1 MANEL
6 ATTTEQNEAKIKALC
21 LDFLKQ
27 TNSNLTPNEQAQFL
41 AISCAF
47 GLNPYKKEVYP
58 IAYGQGSSRK
68 LSIIVGYEVY
78 LKRAE
83 SYKQYDGYVVD
94 WEGNGADLRAKCT
107 VYRKDRNH
115 PTVSTVWLREYTQN
129 NSMWNT
135 KPHAMLE
142 KVAIATALRRA
153 FPVEMGGMPYIADEL
168 PDYMTGADK
177 LQSQG
182 YTEVPQDVP
191 QQPQE
196 TATAK
201 TKTKAEK
208 KPIDEETKQFME
220 GMKGLWTQAPEIY
233 SSTMKEMGFKS
244 ANNVPPERRTEV
256 FCTIQANIT
265 KAAQHQSAPTAQEQ
279 QDSGEV
285 DNSLF

>member
-6 ATTTEQNEAKIKALC
+6 ATTTEMSEAQIKALC
-21 LDFLKQ
+21 MDYLKQ
-27 TNSNLTPNEQAQFL
+27 TNSNLLPNEQAQFM

-58 IAYGQGSSRK
+58 IAYGQGNNRK

-83 SYKQYDGYVVD
+83 SYKQYDGYVVE

-135 KPHAMLE
+135 KPHVMLE

-177 LQSQG
+177 LEQQG
-182 YTEVPQDVP
+182 YTEVPQDVARP
-191 QQPQE
+191 QAP
-196 TATAK
+196 AK
-201 TKTKAEK
+201 PKAAK
-208 KPIDEETKQFME
+208 KEIDEDTKQFMD

-233 SSTMKEMGFKS
+233 KSTMDALGFKS
-244 ANNVPPERRTEV
+244 ANNVPPERRGEV
-256 FCTIQANIT
+256 FNTIVANIS
-265 KAAQHQSAPTAQEQ
+265 KAAQQPKIAPTAMEQ
-279 QDSGEV
+279 QDNGEV

>member
-1 MANEL
+1 MSNEVT
-6 ATTTEQNEAKIKALC
+6 TTTEQNEAQIKQLC
-21 LDFLKQ
+21 LDYLKQ
-27 TNSNLTPNEQAQFL
+27 TNSNLMPNEQAQFL

-47 GLNPYKKEVYP
+47 GLNPYKKEIYP
-58 IAYGQGSSRK
+58 IAYGQGNNRK

-83 SYKQYDGYVVD
+83 SYKQYDGYVVE

-135 KPHAMLE
+135 KPHVMLE

-182 YTEVPQDVP
+182 LQEVQPEQPTTAQPEAQEVDEDFENFKTGISELARVDMAAYREGMAKAGFKRVEDVP
-191 QQPQE
+191 KDQRGKVFNMVNSILQTHKMQP
-196 TATAK
+196 K
-201 TKTKAEK
+201 
-208 KPIDEETKQFME
+208 
-220 GMKGLWTQAPEIY
+220 
-233 SSTMKEMGFKS
+233 
-244 ANNVPPERRTEV
+244 
-256 FCTIQANIT
+256 
-265 KAAQHQSAPTAQEQ
+265 SAPTAMEQ
-279 QDSGEV
+279 QESAD
-285 DNSLF
+285 F

>member
-1 MANEL
+1 MANEV
-6 ATTTEQNEAKIKALC
+6 ATTTEQNEVQIKALC
-21 LDFLKQ
+21 LDYLKQ
-27 TNSNLTPNEQAQFL
+27 THSNLMEHEQAQFL
-41 AISCAF
+41 AIACAF
-47 GLNPYKKEVYP
+47 NLNPYKKEVYP
-58 IAYGQGSSRK
+58 IAYGQGNSRK

-135 KPHAMLE
+135 KPHVMLE

-177 LQSQG
+177 LNAQG
-182 YTEVPQDVP
+182 
-191 QQPQE
+191 
-196 TATAK
+196 
-201 TKTKAEK
+201 
-208 KPIDEETKQFME
+208 M
-220 GMKGLWTQAPEIY
+220 
-233 SSTMKEMGFKS
+233 
-244 ANNVPPERRTEV
+244 
-256 FCTIQANIT
+256 
-265 KAAQHQSAPTAQEQ
+265 
-279 QDSGEV
+279 
-285 DNSLF
+285 

>member
-1 MANEL
+1 MANEV
-6 ATTTEQNEAKIKALC
+6 TTTIEMSEAQIKALC
-21 LDFLKQ
+21 MDYLKQ
-27 TNSNLTPNEQAQFL
+27 TNSNLSPNEQAQFI

-58 IAYGQGSSRK
+58 IAYGQGNSRK

-83 SYKQYDGYVVD
+83 SYKQYDGYVVE

-135 KPHAMLE
+135 KPHVMLE

-182 YTEVPQDVP
+182 YTEVPQDA
-191 QQPQE
+191 QQQSP
-196 TATAK
+196 AK
-201 TKTKAEK
+201 PKAAK
-208 KPIDEETKQFME
+208 KEIDEDTKQFMD

-233 SSTMKEMGFKS
+233 KSTMDEFGFKS
-244 ANNVPPERRTEV
+244 ANNVPPERRGEV
-256 FCTIQANIT
+256 FNTIVANIS
-265 KAAQHQSAPTAQEQ
+265 KAQQHQSAPTAMEQ
-279 QDSGEV
+279 AEIA
-285 DNSLF
+285 DN

>member
-1 MANEL
+1 MNEVT
-6 ATTTEQNEAKIKALC
+6 TTTEQNEAQIKQLC
-21 LDFLKQ
+21 LDYLKQ
-27 TNSNLTPNEQAQFL
+27 TNSNLLPNEQAQFM

-58 IAYGQGSSRK
+58 IAYGQVNNRK

-83 SYKQYDGYVVD
+83 SYKQYDGYVVE

-135 KPHAMLE
+135 KPHVMLE

-182 YTEVPQDVP
+182 LQEVMPEKP
-191 QQPQE
+191 TTAQPE
-196 TATAK
+196 AH
-201 TKTKAEK
+201 EVDEDFENFK
-208 KPIDEETKQFME
+208 KGISELARVDMSAYRE
-220 GMKGLWTQAPEIY
+220 GMKQA
-233 SSTMKEMGFKS
+233 GFKRIED
-244 ANNVPPERRTEV
+244 VPKEHRCKV
-256 FCTIQANIT
+256 FNMVNSILQTHKMQP
-265 KAAQHQSAPTAQEQ
+265 KSAPTAMEQ
-279 QDSGEV
+279 NESAD
-285 DNSLF
+285 F

>member
-6 ATTTEQNEAKIKALC
+6 ATTTEMSEAQIKALC
-21 LDFLKQ
+21 MDYLKQ
-27 TNSNLTPNEQAQFL
+27 TNSNLMPNEQAQFM

-58 IAYGQGSSRK
+58 IAYGQGNSRK

-83 SYKQYDGYVVD
+83 SYKQYDGYVVE

-135 KPHAMLE
+135 KPHVMLE

-153 FPVEMGGMPYIADEL
+153 FPVEMDGMPYIADEL

-182 YTEVPQDVP
+182 YTEVPTEMPKQVAQTAPVADDAEDFEAFKNAIVPLAHKNSRLYRMVMAAHKYKNLESIPRDSRREFFMELNQAINPP
-191 QQPQE
+191 QQQQP
-196 TATAK
+196 K
-201 TKTKAEK
+201 
-208 KPIDEETKQFME
+208 
-220 GMKGLWTQAPEIY
+220 
-233 SSTMKEMGFKS
+233 
-244 ANNVPPERRTEV
+244 
-256 FCTIQANIT
+256 
-265 KAAQHQSAPTAQEQ
+265 SAPTAAEQ
-279 QDSGEV
+279 TEVQDV
-285 DNSLF
+285 

>member
-1 MANEL
+1 MSNEVT
-6 ATTTEQNEAKIKALC
+6 TTTEMSEAQIKALC
-21 LDFLKQ
+21 MDYLKQ
-27 TNSNLTPNEQAQFL
+27 TNSNLLPNEQAQFM

-58 IAYGQGSSRK
+58 IAYGQGNNRK

-83 SYKQYDGYVVD
+83 SYKQYDGYVVE

-135 KPHAMLE
+135 KPHVMLE

-182 YTEVPQDVP
+182 YTEVPQDAP
-191 QQPQE
+191 QQPQ
-196 TATAK
+196 ATA
-201 TKTKAEK
+201 KTKAEK
-208 KPIDEETKQFME
+208 KPIDEDTKQFMD
-220 GMKGLWTQAPEIY
+220 GMKGLWCQNVEIY
-233 SSTMKEMGFKS
+233 QSTMKELGFKS

-256 FCTIQANIT
+256 FNTIVANIT
-265 KAAQHQSAPTAQEQ
+265 KAAQHQSAPTAE
-279 QDSGEV
+279 
-285 DNSLF
+285 

>member
-6 ATTTEQNEAKIKALC
+6 TTTTEMSEAQIKALC
-21 LDFLKQ
+21 MDYLKQ
-27 TNSNLTPNEQAQFL
+27 TNSNLLPNEQAQFM

-58 IAYGQGSSRK
+58 IAYGQGNNRK

-83 SYKQYDGYVVD
+83 SYKQYDGYVVE

-135 KPHAMLE
+135 KPHVMLE

-182 YTEVPQDVP
+182 CTEVPQEA
-191 QQPQE
+191 QPQ
-196 TATAK
+196 APAK
-201 TKTKAEK
+201 LKTEK
-208 KPIDEETKQFME
+208 KEIDEDTKQFME

-233 SSTMKEMGFKS
+233 KSTMDEFGFKS
-244 ANNVPPERRTEV
+244 ANNVPPERRGEV
-256 FCTIQANIT
+256 FNTIVANIS
-265 KAAQHQSAPTAQEQ
+265 KAQQHQSAPTAEEQ
-279 QDSGEV
+279 TDNGEV

>member
-1 MANEL
+1 MANEVT
-6 ATTTEQNEAKIKALC
+6 TTTEMSEAQIKALC
-21 LDFLKQ
+21 MDYLKQ
-27 TNSNLTPNEQAQFL
+27 TNSNLSPNEQAQFI

-58 IAYGQGSSRK
+58 IAYGQGNSRK

-83 SYKQYDGYVVD
+83 SYKQYDGYVVE

-135 KPHAMLE
+135 KPHVMLE

-182 YTEVPQDVP
+182 YTEVPQDA
-191 QQPQE
+191 QQQAP
-196 TATAK
+196 AK
-201 TKTKAEK
+201 PKAAK
-208 KPIDEETKQFME
+208 KEIDEDTKQFKD

-233 SSTMKEMGFKS
+233 KSTMDEFGFKS
-244 ANNVPPERRTEV
+244 ANNVPPERRGEV
-256 FCTIQANIT
+256 FNTIVANIT
-265 KAAQHQSAPTAQEQ
+265 KAQQHQSAAEQ
-279 QDSGEV
+279 QDNGEV

>member
-6 ATTTEQNEAKIKALC
+6 TTATEMSEAQIKALC
-21 LDFLKQ
+21 MDYLKQ
-27 TNSNLTPNEQAQFL
+27 TNSNLQPNEQAQFM

-58 IAYGQGSSRK
+58 IAYGQGNNRK

-83 SYKQYDGYVVD
+83 SYKQYDGYVVE

-135 KPHAMLE
+135 KPHVMLE

-177 LQSQG
+177 LEQQG
-182 YTEVPQDVP
+182 FTEVPQDTHP
-191 QQPQE
+191 QAP
-196 TATAK
+196 AK
-201 TKTKAEK
+201 PKAAK
-208 KPIDEETKQFME
+208 KELDEDTKQFMD

-233 SSTMKEMGFKS
+233 KSTMDELGFKS
-244 ANNVPPERRTEV
+244 ANNVPPERRSEV
-256 FCTIQANIT
+256 FNTIVANIS
-265 KAAQHQSAPTAQEQ
+265 KAQQHQSAPTAMEQ
-279 QDSGEV
+279 AEV
-285 DNSLF
+285 HDV

>member
-6 ATTTEQNEAKIKALC
+6 ATTTEMSEAQIKALC
-21 LDFLKQ
+21 MDYLKQ
-27 TNSNLTPNEQAQFL
+27 TNSNLLPNEQAQFM

-58 IAYGQGSSRK
+58 IAYGQGNNRK

-83 SYKQYDGYVVD
+83 SYKQYDGYVVE

-135 KPHAMLE
+135 KPHVMLE

-177 LQSQG
+177 LNAQG
-182 YTEVPQDVP
+182 MQEITQDAP
-191 QQPQE
+191 QQPQ
-196 TATAK
+196 APAK
-201 TKTKAEK
+201 PKAEK
-208 KPIDEETKQFME
+208 KPIDESTKQFLD
-220 GMKGLWTQAPEIY
+220 GMGGLFAQNETIY
-233 SSTMKEMGFKS
+233 KNAMAVFGYKS
-244 ANNVPPERRTEV
+244 AMNVPPEKRTEV
-256 FCTIQANIT
+256 FCTIQAEIT
-265 KAAQHQSAPTAQEQ
+265 KAANQQPKSAPTAMEQAERPDDPQER
-279 QDSGEV
+279 D
-285 DNSLF
+285 F

>member
-1 MANEL
+1 MANEI
-6 ATTTEQNEAKIKALC
+6 ATTTEMSEAQIKALC
-21 LDFLKQ
+21 MDYLKQ
-27 TNSNLTPNEQAQFL
+27 TNSNLLPNEQAQFM

-58 IAYGQGSSRK
+58 IAYGQGNNRK

-83 SYKQYDGYVVD
+83 SYKQYDGYVVE

-135 KPHAMLE
+135 KPHVMLE

-182 YTEVPQDVP
+182 YTEVPQDA
-191 QQPQE
+191 QQPSAPHPQ
-196 TATAK
+196 
-201 TKTKAEK
+201 K
-208 KPIDEETKQFME
+208 KVIDEETKKFLEGME
-220 GMKGLWTQAPEIY
+220 GLYTQSQEIY
-233 SSTMKEMGFKS
+233 KKTLEEFGFNKALS
-244 ANNVPPERRTEV
+244 IPVERRGEV
-256 FCTIQANIT
+256 FNTIVANIS
-265 KAAQHQSAPTAQEQ
+265 KAQQHQSAPTADEQ
-279 QDSGEV
+279 TDNGEV

>member
-6 ATTTEQNEAKIKALC
+6 ATTTEMSEAQIKALC
-21 LDFLKQ
+21 MDYLKQ
-27 TNSNLTPNEQAQFL
+27 TNSNLLPNEQAQFM

-58 IAYGQGSSRK
+58 IAYGQGNNRK

-83 SYKQYDGYVVD
+83 SYKQYDGYVVE

-135 KPHAMLE
+135 KPHVMLE

-182 YTEVPQDVP
+182 YTEVPQEA
-191 QQPQE
+191 QPQ
-196 TATAK
+196 ASAPHPQ
-201 TKTKAEK
+201 K
-208 KPIDEETKQFME
+208 KVIDEETKKFLE
-220 GMKGLWTQAPEIY
+220 GMERLYTQSQEIY
-233 SSTMKEMGFKS
+233 KKTMEEFGFNKALS
-244 ANNVPPERRTEV
+244 IPVERRGEV
-256 FCTIQANIT
+256 FNTIVANIS
-265 KAAQHQSAPTAQEQ
+265 KAQQHQSAPTAMEQAERPDDTQER
-279 QDSGEV
+279 D
-285 DNSLF
+285 F

>member
-6 ATTTEQNEAKIKALC
+6 ATTTEMSEAQIKALC
-21 LDFLKQ
+21 MDYLKQ
-27 TNSNLTPNEQAQFL
+27 TNSNLMPNEQAQFM

-58 IAYGQGSSRK
+58 IAYGQGNNRK

-83 SYKQYDGYVVD
+83 SYKQYDGYVVE

-135 KPHAMLE
+135 KPHVMLE

-182 YTEVPQDVP
+182 YTEVPHDNP
-191 QQPQE
+191 QPQ
-196 TATAK
+196 ASAPHPQ
-201 TKTKAEK
+201 K
-208 KPIDEETKQFME
+208 KELDEETKQFMD

-233 SSTMKEMGFKS
+233 KSTMDEFGFKS

-265 KAAQHQSAPTAQEQ
+265 KAAQHMSAPTAMEQ
-279 QDSGEV
+279 ADNGEV

>member
-1 MANEL
+1 MSNEIA
-6 ATTTEQNEAKIKALC
+6 ATTTEMSEAQIKALC
-21 LDFLKQ
+21 MDYLKQ
-27 TNSNLTPNEQAQFL
+27 TNSNLLPNEQAQFM

-58 IAYGQGSSRK
+58 IAYGQGNNRK

-83 SYKQYDGYVVD
+83 SYKQYDGYVVE

-135 KPHAMLE
+135 KPHVMLE

-168 PDYMTGADK
+168 PDHMTGADK

-182 YTEVPQDVP
+182 LQEV
-191 QQPQE
+191 QPEQPE
-196 TATAK
+196 V
-201 TKTKAEK
+201 
-208 KPIDEETKQFME
+208 DEDFENFKSGISELARVDMSAYRE
-220 GMKGLWTQAPEIY
+220 GMAKA
-233 SSTMKEMGFKS
+233 GFKRIEDI
-244 ANNVPPERRTEV
+244 PKDQRGKV
-256 FCTIQANIT
+256 FNMVNSILQTHKMQP
-265 KAAQHQSAPTAQEQ
+265 KSAPTAQEQ
-279 QDSGEV
+279 QESAE
-285 DNSLF
+285 F

>member
-1 MANEL
+1 MSNEL
-6 ATTTEQNEAKIKALC
+6 ATTTEQNEANIRALC
-21 LDFLKQ
+21 LDYLKQ

-41 AISCAF
+41 AIACAF
-47 GLNPYKKEVYP
+47 GLNPYKKEIYP

-129 NSMWNT
+129 NSQWNRM
-135 KPHAMLE
+135 PHVMLE

-182 YTEVPQDVP
+182 YTEVPQDAP
-191 QQPQE
+191 QKPQ
-196 TATAK
+196 APVK
-201 TKTKAEK
+201 PKAEK
-208 KPIDEETKQFME
+208 KPIDEATKQFLD
-220 GMKGLWTQAPEIY
+220 GMGGLFAQNEAIY
-233 SSTMKEMGFKS
+233 KNAMAVFGYKS
-244 ANNVPPERRTEV
+244 AMNVPPEKRTEV
-256 FCTIQANIT
+256 FCTIQAEIT
-265 KAAQHQSAPTAQEQ
+265 KAAQQQPKSAPTAQEQ
-279 QDSGEV
+279 QESAD
-285 DNSLF
+285 F

>member
-6 ATTTEQNEAKIKALC
+6 TTTTEMSEAQIKALC
-21 LDFLKQ
+21 MDYLKQ
-27 TNSNLTPNEQAQFL
+27 TNSNLQPNEQAQFM

-58 IAYGQGSSRK
+58 IAYGQGNNRK

-83 SYKQYDGYVVD
+83 SYKQYDGYVVE

-135 KPHAMLE
+135 KPHVMLE

-182 YTEVPQDVP
+182 YTEVPQEA
-191 QQPQE
+191 QPQ
-196 TATAK
+196 APAK
-201 TKTKAEK
+201 PKAAK
-208 KPIDEETKQFME
+208 KVIDEETKQFMD

-233 SSTMKEMGFKS
+233 QATMKEFGFKS
-244 ANNVPPERRTEV
+244 ANNVPPERRGEV
-256 FCTIQANIT
+256 FNTIVANIT
-265 KAAQHQSAPTAQEQ
+265 KAAQQQSAPTAEEQ
-279 QDSGEV
+279 TDNGEV

>member
-1 MANEL
+1 MSNEVT
-6 ATTTEQNEAKIKALC
+6 TTTEQNEAQIKQLC
-21 LDFLKQ
+21 IDYLKQ
-27 TNSNLTPNEQAQFL
+27 TNSNLMPNEQAQFL

-58 IAYGQGSSRK
+58 IAYGQGNNRK

-83 SYKQYDGYVVD
+83 SYKQYDGYVVE

-135 KPHAMLE
+135 KPHVMLE

-168 PDYMTGADK
+168 PDYMTVADK

-182 YTEVPQDVP
+182 LQEV
-191 QQPQE
+191 QPEQPT
-196 TATAK
+196 TAQP
-201 TKTKAEK
+201 EVDEDFENFK
-208 KPIDEETKQFME
+208 KGISELARVDMAAYRE
-220 GMKGLWTQAPEIY
+220 GMKQA
-233 SSTMKEMGFKS
+233 GFKRIED
-244 ANNVPPERRTEV
+244 VPKDQRCKV
-256 FCTIQANIT
+256 FNMVNSILQTHKMQP
-265 KAAQHQSAPTAQEQ
+265 KSAPTAMEQ
-279 QDSGEV
+279 NESAD
-285 DNSLF
+285 F

>member
-1 MANEL
+1 MSNEIV
-6 ATTTEQNEAKIKALC
+6 ATTTEMSEAQIKALC
-21 LDFLKQ
+21 MDYLKQ
-27 TNSNLTPNEQAQFL
+27 TNSNLLPNEQAQFM

-58 IAYGQGSSRK
+58 IAYGQGNNRK

-83 SYKQYDGYVVD
+83 SYKQYDGYVVE

-135 KPHAMLE
+135 KPHVMLE

-182 YTEVPQDVP
+182 FTEVPQEA
-191 QQPQE
+191 QPQ
-196 TATAK
+196 APAK
-201 TKTKAEK
+201 PKTEK
-208 KPIDEETKQFME
+208 KKIDEDTKKFLDGMGGLFATNET
-220 GMKGLWTQAPEIY
+220 IY
-233 SSTMKEMGFKS
+233 KNAMAVFGYKS
-244 ANNVPPERRTEV
+244 AMNVPTEKRTEV
-256 FCTIQANIT
+256 FCTIQAEIT
-265 KAAQHQSAPTAQEQ
+265 KAAQHQSAPTAMEQ
-279 QDSGEV
+279 TTVETEERD
-285 DNSLF
+285 F